1 MPSRFP
7 GMDPFLEHPHFFPGL
22 HGAMHFCIRESLQP
36 LLPAPYFAEINE
48 RVWVETS
55 RRGMWN
61 RT

>member
-36 LLPAPYFAEINE
+36 LLPAP
-48 RVWVETS
+48 TS
-55 RRGMWN
+55 PRSTSGCGLKHLRGMWN